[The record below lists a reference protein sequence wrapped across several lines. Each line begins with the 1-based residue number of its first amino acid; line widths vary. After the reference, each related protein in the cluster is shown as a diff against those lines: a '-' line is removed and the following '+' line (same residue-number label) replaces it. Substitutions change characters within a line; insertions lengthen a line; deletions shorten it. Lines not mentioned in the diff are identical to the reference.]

1 MQGQLVVWSE
11 PKGFG
16 FVQPDATTE
25 ISDRLFVHITNFTDA
40 DRKNVRLSARI
51 SFSIGAPISIGKKPQ
66 AVHARVLIPAAPV
79 DAGVCMLKA
88 GLAAPSAPQPDVR
101 S

>member
-25 ISDRLFVHITNFTDA
+25 TSDRLFVHITNFTDA
-40 DRKNVRLSARI
+40 DRKNVKLGARI
-51 SFSIGAPISIGKKPQ
+51 SFSIGDPIPIGKKPQ
-66 AVHARVLIPAAPV
+66 AVHAKILIPAATV
-79 DAGVCMLKA
+79 DAGVGALKA
-88 GLAAPSAPQPDVR
+88 GPTAPAAPQSEVR

>member
-40 DRKNVRLSARI
+40 DRKNVKLGARI

-66 AVHARVLIPAAPV
+66 AVHARVLIPAASF
-79 DAGVCMLKA
+79 DAGVGVLKA
-88 GLAAPSAPQPDVR
+88 GLTAPPAPQ
-101 S
+101 SEAHS